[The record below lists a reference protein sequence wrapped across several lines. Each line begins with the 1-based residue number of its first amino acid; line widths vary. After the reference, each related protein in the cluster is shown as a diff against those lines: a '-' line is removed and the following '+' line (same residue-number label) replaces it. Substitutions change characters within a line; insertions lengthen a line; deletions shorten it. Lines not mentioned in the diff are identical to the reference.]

1 MKNILLTVSY
11 DGTDFCGWQRQN
23 NAPSQGGGQAF
34 RTVQGEIEKALAKL
48 CKEPV
53 AVYGSG
59 RTDSGVHALG
69 QAANFYSPFEN
80 MPAENYV
87 RAVNA
92 FLPPDVRV
100 TATREV
106 PEDFSARKNAT
117 SRVYRYFISFDGQ
130 TDGAGDALGGVGSGG
145 PGGCAASGGVPAN
158 DFRYSWYVR
167 NYQPNLERL
176 NTLSSCLRGELDCT
190 SFCASGDESLSMN
203 RYLDDAHFFIQKDIW
218 GRDLLVF
225 QIEANAF
232 LWKMVRTLTGT
243 IVNLDK
249 SAAPGDALKK
259 ILDSRDRTKAGVTAP
274 PTGLF
279 LYEIKFDGI
288 RRHE

>member
-11 DGTDFCGWQRQN
+11 DGTDFCGWQRQD

-34 RTVQGEIEKALAKL
+34 RTVQGEIEKALEKL
-48 CKEPV
+48 CKEKVP
-53 AVYGSG
+53 VYGSG

-80 MPAENYV
+80 MPALNYV
-87 RAVNA
+87 RAINA
-92 FLPPDVRV
+92 FLPSDVRI
-100 TATREV
+100 TAAREV
-106 PEDFSARKNAT
+106 SEDFSARKNAT
-117 SRVYRYFISFDGQ
+117 SRVYRYFISFDGSAS
-130 TDGAGDALGGVGSGG
+130 DSSMALS
-145 PGGCAASGGVPAN
+145 GVPAN

-167 NYQPNLERL
+167 NYKPNIERL
-176 NTLSSCLRGELDCT
+176 NALSSCLRGELDCS

-203 RYLDDAHFFIQKDIW
+203 RYIDDAHFFMQKDIW

-249 SAAPGDALKK
+249 SGAPLDALQK
-259 ILDSRDRTKAGVTAP
+259 ILEAHDRTKAGVTAP

-279 LYEIKFDGI
+279 LYQIKFDGI
-288 RRHE
+288 RRHD

>member
-11 DGTDFCGWQRQN
+11 DGTDFCGWQRQDDV
-23 NAPSQGGGQAF
+23 GGGEAF
-34 RTVQGEIEKALAKL
+34 RTVQGELEKALEKL
-48 CKEPV
+48 CKQKVP
-53 AVYGSG
+53 VYGSG

-69 QAANFYSPFEN
+69 QAANFYSPFES

-87 RAVNA
+87 RAINA

-100 TATREV
+100 TAAQDV
-106 PEDFSARKNAT
+106 AEDFSSRKNAT
-117 SRVYRYFISFDGQ
+117 SRVYRYFISF
-130 TDGAGDALGGVGSGG
+130 GDD
-145 PGGCAASGGVPAN
+145 VPAN
-158 DFRYSWYVR
+158 DFRFSWYVR

-176 NTLSSCLRGELDCT
+176 NALSACLRGELDCT

-249 SAAPGDALKK
+249 SGAEPDALKK
-259 ILDSRDRTKAGVTAP
+259 ILDARDRTKAGVTAP

-279 LYEIKFDGI
+279 LYEIKFDGV
-288 RRHE
+288 RRHV